1 MQIRGRQ
8 EERYGL
14 CDKVNTNLWV
24 PQPFVPYRY
33 FIFMFANVKS
43 PLFFSF
49 FWHSIN
55 NIVKVN

>member
-24 PQPFVPYRY
+24 PQTFVSISFSCLQMSKVRY
-33 FIFMFANVKS
+33 FFLLAQYKQHRES
-43 PLFFSF
+43 
-49 FWHSIN
+49 
-55 NIVKVN
+55 